1 MIHLIAGA
9 RPNFVKLA
17 PLVRALSASHL
28 PFEIVHTGQHYD
40 EALSGSFF
48 RVLDIPAPNLNL
60 EVGSGPQG
68 AQTARILERY
78 EEVLLARRPKAVV
91 VFGDVTGTLACAL
104 AAAKLLV
111 SVVHVEAGLRSFD
124 RSMPEEINRIVTD
137 SLSDLLLVSEPAGVA
152 NLTREG
158 VSPEKIKL
166 VGNIMID
173 SLKHVLPQALDQR
186 THEGL
191 GLRAGEYA
199 LLTMHRPSNV
209 DSPESLSRLMGVFTE
224 IARDLP
230 IVFPVHPRTRA
241 RLAAAGV
248 EPSGG
253 GASSSAGLRLIDS
266 VDYLGS
272 LCLQKNARIVFTDS
286 GGMQEETTTL
296 GVPCITLRD
305 CTERPITVE
314 QGTSTLVGNDPAK
327 IRRAYAEVVAGKYRS
342 GSAIPMW
349 DGQAAPRIVEH
360 LSKFLKS

>member
-17 PLVRALSASHL
+17 PLVRALSANHQ

-48 RVLDIPAPNLNL
+48 RVLDIPAPNMNL

-78 EEVLLARRPKAVV
+78 EELLLTRRPRAVV

-111 SVVHVEAGLRSFD
+111 PVVHVEAGLRSFD
-124 RSMPEEINRIVTD
+124 RTMPEEINRIVTD

-152 NLTREG
+152 NLKREG
-158 VSPEKIKL
+158 VAPEKIKL

-173 SLKHVLPQALDQR
+173 SLKHVLPQALDRR
-186 THEGL
+186 THEQL

-209 DSPESLSRLMGVFTE
+209 DVPESLARLMHVFSE
-224 IARDLP
+224 IARELP

-248 EPSGG
+248 EPSSDP
-253 GASSSAGLRLIDS
+253 SSSSGLLLIDS

-272 LCLQKNARIVFTDS
+272 LCLQKHARVVFTDS

-314 QGTSTLVGNDPAK
+314 QGTSTLVGNDPGK
-327 IRRAYAEVVAGKYRS
+327 IRQAYADVVAGRYRA
-342 GSAIPMW
+342 GRAISMW

-360 LSKFLKS
+360 LSEFLKKP